1 MEEVNLSVLRLME
14 QSKLIAQQLLRVSE
28 DLELAHEKYP
38 YWSEILKITNSCHN
52 TSAQPK

>member
-28 DLELAHEKYP
+28 DLELAHEKI
-38 YWSEILKITNSCHN
+38 SILERDFENSCRN